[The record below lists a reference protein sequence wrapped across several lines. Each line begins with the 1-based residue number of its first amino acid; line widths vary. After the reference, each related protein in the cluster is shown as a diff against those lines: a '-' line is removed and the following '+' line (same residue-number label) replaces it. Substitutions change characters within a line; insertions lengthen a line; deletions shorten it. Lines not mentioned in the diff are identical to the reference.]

1 MLGDYGMFIVILSMI
16 SAMQYSTI
24 TIFTAKLSE
33 IEIGRHLFIKEE
45 WEREPIFHFD
55 FKAYSF

>member
-1 MLGDYGMFIVILSMI
+1 MELGVVRGHREVISGVGRYPLKKFNIDEIRPQAIV
-16 SAMQYSTI
+16 
-24 TIFTAKLSE
+24 
-33 IEIGRHLFIKEE
+33 IKEE